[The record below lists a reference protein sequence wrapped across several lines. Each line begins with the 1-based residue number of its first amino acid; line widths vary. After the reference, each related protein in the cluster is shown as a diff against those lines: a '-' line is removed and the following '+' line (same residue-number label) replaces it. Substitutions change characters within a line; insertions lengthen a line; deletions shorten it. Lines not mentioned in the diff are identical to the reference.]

1 MIKRTI
7 VLSIFWISITFTA
20 LLFMNGCKPLNTVSY
35 VDRWRDIITTDS
47 VYQYEKDTMY
57 IEKKGLDTVIINRFK
72 TKIEYKFKYIAKTDS
87 FLQKFTE
94 YKTIEKKIPIEKTRW
109 YGYFDIFLLAI
120 GVIYLIYKLYKRFK
134 I

>member
-1 MIKRTI
+1 MKTNKLLLIA
-7 VLSIFWISITFTA
+7 FTA
-20 LLFMNGCKPLNTVSY
+20 FLFMNGCKPLNTVSY

-57 IEKKGLDTVIINRFK
+57 IEKKGLDTIIINRFK

-94 YKTIEKKIPIEKTRW
+94 YK
-109 YGYFDIFLLAI
+109 YFDIFLLAI

>member
-1 MIKRTI
+1 MKYILI
-7 VLSIFWISITFTA
+7 AFTA
-20 LLFMNGCKPLNTVSY
+20 LLFLNGCKPLHTVSY
-35 VDRWRDIITTDS
+35 VDRWRDIVTTDS
-47 VYQYEKDTMY
+47 VYQYEKDTMFLQQ
-57 IEKKGLDTVIINRFK
+57 KGDTFFVNRFK

-87 FLQKFTE
+87 FVQKFTE

-120 GVIYLIYKLYKRFK
+120 GVIYLIYKIYNRFK